1 MSIPV
6 FELIVRWVHLLSVVI
21 AVGGTFFTRFV
32 LIPASGSL
40 PDTAR
45 VEFHRALLA
54 RWRPLFHSAMGMLL
68 ISGLVR
74 IFQIMPNH
82 QGQPLFHA
90 ILGTK
95 VLLALIL
102 FVIAGCLLSRNP
114 AFDSMRKSQAK
125 WLALILTL
133 AVLVIALAGVLHLMP
148 ESHKSAVTPNETQV
162 ARSQCPTRA
171 DLPKTDPRS
180 DSLFAPSPTAGLL

>member
-6 FELIVRWVHLLSVVI
+6 FELIVRWVHLLAVII
-21 AVGGTFFTRFV
+21 AVGGSFFTRFV
-32 LIPASGSL
+32 LIPASASL

-54 RWRPLFHSAMGMLL
+54 RWRPFFHGSMGLLL

-74 IFQIMPNH
+74 IFQVMPNH

-95 VLLALIL
+95 ILLALIL
-102 FVIAGCLLSRNP
+102 FVIAGCLVSRNP
-114 AFDSMRKSQAK
+114 AFDPMRKSQAK

-133 AVLVIALAGVLHLMP
+133 AVLVIGLAGVLHLMP
-148 ESHKSAVTPNETQV
+148 DSHKSIATPNESQV
-162 ARSQCPTRA
+162 ARMRSPIRA
-171 DLPKTDPRS
+171 DLPLTDNRS
-180 DSLFAPSPTAGLL
+180 DPLFATAPTAGLL